1 MTALEV
7 YREFLFFFDSRHSLL
22 TKINF
27 QRIKE
32 NIFAMD
38 WSDYQEIT
46 FGISIN
52 DEANTADIT
61 ISSPNKDDIYMVTE
75 YEENIKIFESFVKN
89 YEDILYYCITS
100 LDNILI
106 NSRKF
111 PVKKFQDFIIKNKV
125 YDYSMQDLTILFNI
139 KENECIIEITILKP
153 LENETVIFSF
163 GYLD

>member
-22 TKINF
+22 VKINF

-46 FGISIN
+46 FAIS
-52 DEANTADIT
+52 ANNETNTVDIT

-75 YEENIKIFESFVKN
+75 YEENINIFETFVKN
-89 YEDILYYCITS
+89 YEDILYYCISS

-106 NSRKF
+106 NNRKF
-111 PVKKFQDFIIKNKV
+111 PVKKFQEFSIKNRI
-125 YDYSMQDLTILFNI
+125 YEYSMQDLTILFNI
-139 KENECIIEITILKP
+139 NENECIIEITILKP